1 MISLG
6 QLALPDSEVM
16 LAPWWKSAGEK
27 WNEVE
32 RSGIKSLVFR
42 GDKKMDDISEW
53 IDKNMDLDHIIIS
66 IADKENC
73 GVAVF
78 LSL

>member
-32 RSGIKSLVFR
+32 SNPWFLGVI
-42 GDKKMDDISEW
+42 DKKMDDISEW

-73 GVAVF
+73 CVAVF